1 MLTLSF
7 GLSVIPVENP
17 APSSPVLGP
26 TIVESWTVPSNPFK
40 LAIVSMV
47 SAQYPIE
54 MLTLP
59 GLAEIV
65 KSGVV
70 ARTGLARPTVPS
82 AINVNSTITIVL
94 EWKPFRNRFASSV

>member
-47 SAQYPIE
+47 SAQYPI
-54 MLTLP
+54 
-59 GLAEIV
+59 
-65 KSGVV
+65 
-70 ARTGLARPTVPS
+70 
-82 AINVNSTITIVL
+82 AISVNSTITIVL